1 MKGDIVSLLLKGN
14 VGCESEVAVELCV
27 PRSGQAR
34 LRGLERA
41 QQSPLRKMIARRST
55 R

>member
-1 MKGDIVSLLLKGN
+1 MVSLLLMRN
-14 VGCESEVAVELCV
+14 VGCDTEVAVEMCV
-27 PRSGQAR
+27 PRNGQAR

-41 QQSPLRKMIARRST
+41 QQSPLRNMIARRST